1 MLAPGFPYRL
11 YLVLAAESCAGRD
24 FVAVAEAA
32 VRGGVDLV
40 QLREKTAD
48 AATFQARA
56 ERLAGRLARY
66 SVPLLI
72 NDNLAVARQAGAAG
86 LHVGLSDLPPTQVRA
101 AWPGCNLLGY
111 SIEYA
116 HQLASAEAAAAD
128 YLGISPVFS
137 TPTKLDTVTEWGL
150 AGVQAIRAATAK
162 PLVAIGNINA
172 RNAQAVVQAGADC
185 VAVVSAICQAP
196 DPERAAAAL
205 RQAVERGLL
214 SNQKRRSC

>member
-11 YLVLAAESCAGRD
+11 YLVLAADACAGRD

-48 AATFQARA
+48 PATFRAHA
-56 ERLAGRLARY
+56 ERLAERLARHN
-66 SVPLLI
+66 VPLVI
-72 NDNLAVARQAGAAG
+72 NDNLAVAQQTGAAG

-101 AWPGCNLLGY
+101 AWPGCGLLGY

-116 HQLASAEAAAAD
+116 HQLSSPEAAAAD
-128 YLGISPVFS
+128 YLGISPVYR
-137 TPTKLDTVTEWGL
+137 TPTKTDTVTEWGL
-150 AGVQAIRAATAK
+150 GGIRAIRAATTQ
-162 PLVAIGNINA
+162 PLVAIGGLHAANT
-172 RNAQAVVQAGADC
+172 RAVVQAGADC

-205 RQAVERGLL
+205 RAEIEKGL
-214 SNQKRRSC
+214 SAP